1 MAWEPTQARYAAGR
15 VSQLKFKKT
24 LFLQTNRN
32 LLTYFVLI
40 FVFLNSLIK
49 ISLVSR

>member
-24 LFLQTNRN
+24 LFLQTKRN
-32 LLTYFVLI
+32 LLTYFV
-40 FVFLNSLIK
+40 FLNSLTK